1 MSLYGINRYQP
12 NYTIDAAAYQKNSD
26 TVSGI
31 NAKPFSDTISEL
43 HDNNLKSDTFTFTA
57 SSTDFENAYHY
68 TPITERTT
76 ASEVIAAPSSDIADR
91 DIAVPSSPEQTAYVP
106 ESKSIPSLPKLHI
119 ISDDDLDII
128 GSVSEQTAAE
138 YSAAAYSSGNAPSEP
153 QQSPDPI
160 TTSEYYAYDDSAIES
175 IFEES
180 AGRIDDFKGLL
191 KDFFSNQA
199 DHEADAAIDSIDLSA
214 LSISEDGSIDVNFDP
229 EAFKSLESLDWSSDA
244 TAQRIFDFARSMC
257 GDGEN
262 MDMMK
267 ASVFAAFGEI
277 EDKFG
282 GAGQLPQA
290 LYDTLDKL
298 TVLFNE

>member
-1 MSLYGINRYQP
+1 MGLYGINRYQP
-12 NYTIDAAAYQKNSD
+12 NYTTDAAAYQKASD
-26 TVSGI
+26 AVSGI

-43 HDNNLKSDTFTFTA
+43 HDNTLKSDTFTFTA
-57 SSTDFENAYHY
+57 FSTDFENTYYYA
-68 TPITERTT
+68 PAADRTT
-76 ASEVIAAPSSDIADR
+76 ASEVSTAPSSDNITA
-91 DIAVPSSPEQTAYVP
+91 PSSPEQPAYVP
-106 ESKSIPSLPKLHI
+106 ESGSIPSLPKLHI
-119 ISDDDLDII
+119 LSDDDLDII
-128 GSVSEQTAAE
+128 GSVSEQTAADDLSE
-138 YSAAAYSSGNAPSEP
+138 SYSSYNTSSEP
-153 QQSPDPI
+153 QQSPEPI
-160 TTSEYYAYDDSAIES
+160 TSSEYYAYDDSAIES

-199 DHEADAAIDSIDLSA
+199 DHEADAVIDSIDLSA
-214 LSISEDGSIDVNFDP
+214 LSISEDGSIDVNFTP
-229 EAFKSLESLDWSSDA
+229 EAFKGLENLDWSSDA

-277 EDKFG
+277 EDNFG